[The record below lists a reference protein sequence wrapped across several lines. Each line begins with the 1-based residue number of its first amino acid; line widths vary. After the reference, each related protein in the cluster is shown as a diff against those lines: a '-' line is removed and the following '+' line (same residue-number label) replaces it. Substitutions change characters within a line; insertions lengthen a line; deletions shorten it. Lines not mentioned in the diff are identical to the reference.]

1 MANNSLNKSDSQ
13 LVKNFRSSITEL
25 ENKFKEAA
33 DGENIIV
40 GTSDNPIIPNSDLC
54 ASESVFADGVYAREM
69 FVKQGTILVRS

>member
-33 DGENIIV
+33 DGN
-40 GTSDNPIIPNSDLC
+40 T
-54 ASESVFADGVYAREM
+54 
-69 FVKQGTILVRS
+69 